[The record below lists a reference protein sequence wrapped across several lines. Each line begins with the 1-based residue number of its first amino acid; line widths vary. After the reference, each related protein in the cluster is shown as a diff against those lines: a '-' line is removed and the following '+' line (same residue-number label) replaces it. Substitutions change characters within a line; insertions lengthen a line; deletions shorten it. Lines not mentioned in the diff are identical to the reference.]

1 LLNTMLLK
9 DIPTKRKEVIL
20 YKIQVQEMLCWKELT
35 KAYNSLED
43 AIKKLPDRQES
54 RIVKRTD
61 KGWGIAWSS
70 K

>member
-1 LLNTMLLK
+1 MLLK
-9 DIPTKRKEVIL
+9 DLPTKRKEVIL
-20 YKIQVQEMLCWKELT
+20 YKIQVQEILCWKELT
-35 KAYNSLED
+35 KAHNSLED

-61 KGWGIAWSS
+61 KGWEIVWSS